1 MAPQP
6 PAHCSAPPADSRPCR
21 IETAA
26 PCSAVGLFYP
36 LSSRISGSP
45 DFGVVG
51 GLLEFGGI
59 GTFGIQ
65 DLPDGPGVDLKMLPS
80 SGTYNF
86 EKKTVYNLDGSEFI
100 AHKVG
105 ASGAHSDIAGPEVAH
120 AIWEAAFASV

>member
-1 MAPQP
+1 MAPHP

-51 GLLEFGGI
+51 GLPEFGGI
-59 GTFGIQ
+59 GTFVIQ
-65 DLPDGPGVDLKMLPS
+65 GLPAGLVVDLKMLPS
-80 SGTYNF
+80 SGTYIS
-86 EKKTVYNLDGSEFI
+86 EKQTCLNLDCLDFI
-100 AHKVG
+100 SHT
-105 ASGAHSDIAGPEVAH
+105 
-120 AIWEAAFASV
+120 